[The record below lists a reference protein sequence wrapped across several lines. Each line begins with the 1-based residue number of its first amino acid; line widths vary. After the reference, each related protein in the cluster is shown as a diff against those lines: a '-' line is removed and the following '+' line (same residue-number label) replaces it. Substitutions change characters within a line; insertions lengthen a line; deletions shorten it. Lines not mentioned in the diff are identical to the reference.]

1 MTAAFRT
8 ASKSTAIA
16 AVTAAT
22 IAIAAPA
29 HARDEVRVPSLTA
42 PFGAGITEQVVIFER
57 LIANRHPWLRLVGT
71 DQITA
76 YFLYT
81 FPETRRATPPRHRTL
96 GVGQGSDVR
105 ARLGAP
111 GHASAGEGG

>member
-8 ASKSTAIA
+8 PLKHTAIA
-16 AVTAAT
+16 AVTAAAV
-22 IAIAAPA
+22 AIAAPA
-29 HARDEVRVPSLTA
+29 QARDEVRVPSLTA

-71 DQITA
+71 DQITV

-81 FPETRRATPPRHRTL
+81 FSETSGATPPRHRTL
-96 GVGQGSDVR
+96 GVGQTSDVR

-111 GHASAGEGG
+111 GHASTGEGG